1 MLKSG
6 SEYLE
11 SLRDGRRVYIGG
23 EAVDDVTTHD
33 AFRNAAKTFAMLYDR
48 KKAEENLDVM
58 SFEEDGERF
67 SSWFLM
73 PRTRDDLLKRTET
86 HRRIAQWS
94 HGLMGRSPDHV
105 SSFVTGLAMKPDMFD
120 AIRPGFGENIVNYYK
135 YMRSNDIFATYT
147 VLPPQGARKP
157 ELYERAGM
165 KVPTLRVTAEDD
177 VGVTL
182 NGMKMLGTSAIFCN
196 ETWVGNLLPLAPD
209 QLKESITCAV
219 PLNAPGI
226 SIWARKPFERYAVS
240 EFDNPLAWRF
250 DESDS
255 MVIFEDVKI
264 PWEKVFVH
272 DNAEMSRG
280 IYVQSPSHS
289 MGNHQSNIRF
299 DEKLKL
305 IIGIA
310 HKVVQSNGVEHIP
323 AVQGVLGQLAAWQAG
338 LEAMIQGQL
347 QNIEVVVPGYV
358 NVNRRYMYAALHWCT
373 TNYSQ
378 VCDIVR
384 ELLGG
389 GPFQMPADISVLKDP
404 EMRATFEEYWSVP
417 GQSAIGRMKLLKLA
431 WDLLGSEFA
440 GRHIQYEKFYAGPG
454 FVVTNYSY
462 INAPW
467 DELDGLVDEILD
479 SYDEGSD
486 SDDDPAAAGSA

>member
-6 SEYLE
+6 SDHLE
-11 SLRDGRRVYIGG
+11 SLRDGRRVFIGG
-23 EAVDDVTTHD
+23 EAVDDVTTHG

-48 KKAEENLDVM
+48 KKEPKNLGVM
-58 SFEEDGERF
+58 SFEEDGEQF

-73 PRTRDDLLKRTET
+73 PKTREDLLKRMET

-105 SSFVTGLAMKPDMFD
+105 ASFVTGLAMKPEMFD
-120 AIRPGFGENIVNYYK
+120 AIRPGFGDNIVNYYK

-177 VGVTL
+177 AGVTL

-226 SIWARKPFERYAVS
+226 TIWARKPFERYAVS

-255 MVIFEDVKI
+255 MVIFEEVKV

-338 LEAMIQGQL
+338 LEAMIHGQV
-347 QNIEVVVPGYV
+347 QNIEEVVPGYV
-358 NVNRRYMYAALHWCT
+358 NVNRRYMYAALYWCT

-378 VCDIVR
+378 ICDIVR

-389 GPFQMPADISVLKDP
+389 GPFQMPADISVLKNP

-440 GRHIQYEKFYAGPG
+440 GRHTQYEKFYAGPG

-467 DELDGLVDEILD
+467 DELDALVDEILD
-479 SYDEGSD
+479 SYDED
-486 SDDDPAAAGSA
+486 ANSAEVPEIGGGV

>member
-1 MLKSG
+1 MLKTG
-6 SEYLE
+6 LEHLE
-11 SLRDGRRVYIGG
+11 SLRDGRRVFIGG
-23 EAVDDVTTHD
+23 EAVDDVTTHP

-48 KKAEENLDVM
+48 KKAPENLDLM

-73 PRTRDDLLKRTET
+73 PKSRDDLLKRMET
-86 HRRIAQWS
+86 HRRIANWS

-105 SSFVTGLAMKPDMFD
+105 ASFVTGLAMKPEMFD
-120 AIRPGFGENIVNYYK
+120 AIRPGFGDNIVNYYK
-135 YMRSNDIFATYT
+135 YMRANDVFATYT

-177 VGVTL
+177 AGVTL

-196 ETWVGNLLPLAPD
+196 ETWVGNLLPLGPD
-209 QLKESITCAV
+209 QTKESITCAV

-226 SIWARKPFERYAVS
+226 KIWARKPFERYAVS
-240 EFDNPLAWRF
+240 EFDNPLTWRF

-255 MVIFEDVKI
+255 MVIFEDVKV

-272 DNAEMSRG
+272 DNAEMSRA

-310 HKVVQSNGVEHIP
+310 HKAVQSNGVEHIP

-338 LEAMIQGQL
+338 LEAMIHGQV
-347 QNIEVVVPGYV
+347 QNIEVMVPGYV

-378 VCDIVR
+378 ICDIVR

-389 GPFQMPADISVLKDP
+389 GPFQMPADISVIQDP
-404 EMRATFEEYWSVP
+404 EMRATFEDYWSVP
-417 GQSAIGRMKLLKLA
+417 GQSAIDRMKLLKLA
-431 WDLLGSEFA
+431 WDMLGSEFA
-440 GRHIQYEKFYAGPG
+440 GRHTQYEKFYAGPG

-467 DELDGLVDEILD
+467 DALDALVDDILD
-479 SYDEGSD
+479 SYQAEDGEPRG
-486 SDDDPAAAGSA
+486 

>member
-1 MLKSG
+1 MLKTG
-6 SEYLE
+6 SEHLE
-11 SLRDGRRVYIGG
+11 SLRDGRRVYIGS
-23 EAVDDVTTHD
+23 ELVEDVTTHD
-33 AFRNAAKTFAMLYDR
+33 AFRNAASTFAMLYDR
-48 KKAEENLDVM
+48 KNAPENREIM

-73 PRTRDDLLKRTET
+73 PRSTDDLLKRMET
-86 HRRIAQWS
+86 HKRIAQWS

-105 SSFVTGLAMKPDMFD
+105 ASFVTGLAMKPAMFD
-120 AIRPGFGENIVNYYK
+120 EINPGFGDNIVNYYK
-135 YMRSNDIFATYT
+135 YMRSNDVFACYT

-157 ELYERAGM
+157 ELYERAGL

-177 VGVTL
+177 AGVTL
-182 NGMKMLGTSAIFCN
+182 NGMKMLGTSAIFSN

-209 QLKESITCAV
+209 QQKESITCAV
-219 PLNAPGI
+219 PLNAPGVA
-226 SIWARKPFERYAVS
+226 IWSRKPLSRAATS
-240 EFDNPLAWRF
+240 EFDSPLSWRF
-250 DESDS
+250 DESDA
-255 MVIFEDVKI
+255 MVIFKDVKV

-272 DNAEMSRG
+272 DNPEMSRA
-280 IYVQSPSHS
+280 IYVNSPSHS

-299 DEKLKL
+299 LEKLKL
-305 IIGIA
+305 IVGIA

-338 LEAMIQGQL
+338 LEAMIHGQVHNGEEL
-347 QNIEVVVPGYV
+347 VPGYV

-378 VCDIVR
+378 ICDIVR

-389 GPFQMPADISVLKDP
+389 GPFQMPADISVISDP
-404 EMRATFEEYWSVP
+404 EMRAIFEEFWAVP
-417 GQSAIGRMKLLKLA
+417 GQSAVGRMKLMKLA

-440 GRHIQYEKFYAGPG
+440 GRHTQYEKFYAGPG

-462 INAPW
+462 LHAPW
-467 DELDGLVDEILD
+467 DELDAGVDEILD
-479 SYDEGSD
+479 SYDAETS
-486 SDDDPAAAGSA
+486 AASTP